1 MLVVLLV
8 IDRYGIEVDF
18 HVFADDL
25 KDFLLQLGQV
35 GRAVAKRP
43 VVRHQNLQ
51 PFFGDGR

>member
-1 MLVVLLV
+1 LLVVLLV